1 MLAQT
6 QDEVESNPRV
16 VAGALV
22 NGNTVDDV
30 ALTQIF
36 ERPEEMLRSD
46 TEHRRADANAG
57 IERDDF
63 VVLQFLAE
71 PVDEVDFGADGPLSA
86 GGRSLNGFDVALG
99 PTHLIGGPRD
109 FGAAI
114 RLDDEPN

>member
-22 NGNTVDDV
+22 NGNMVDDV

-36 ERPEEMLRSD
+36 ERPEEMLRSN
-46 TEHRRADANAG
+46 TEHRRADADAG

-63 VVLQFLAE
+63 VVLQLLAE
-71 PVDEVDFGADGPLSA
+71 AVDEVDFRADGPLGA
-86 GGRSLNGFDVALG
+86 GRRRLNGFDDVLSLA
-99 PTHLIGGPRD
+99 
-109 FGAAI
+109 
-114 RLDDEPN
+114 